1 LDLRKIAPT
10 LYVKVSAEEA
20 AIFDFL
26 SAQKNKR
33 QMFYYPGHG
42 SCSTTP
48 IMKVISKLY
57 TISHI

>member
-1 LDLRKIAPT
+1 

-48 IMKVISKLY
+48 IMKVI
-57 TISHI
+57 